1 VSRSGDHRTPVT
13 RIDYVA
19 RVLEG
24 LQPSEAAR
32 YHALLSEAALRH
44 GLQSDIDRD
53 HPVIGV
59 LAEMTL
65 HGTKMTSILE
75 EMNAAAA
82 RCEDTVRQNREL
94 LRDLDARALRFL
106 NRMKDAEQNALDQI
120 HEPYNA
126 FKQNEIKQFLEAQ
139 RIRSVELDRRAAAM
153 TRTMAQERE
162 RMYEE
167 VDAALMKAQ
176 QREIAAHRREAL
188 ASHVIMKPAG
198 WVFVGVL
205 ITSLLWKIVG

>member
-1 VSRSGDHRTPVT
+1 MT

-32 YHALLSEAALRH
+32 YHAMLSEAALRH
-44 GLQSDIDRD
+44 GLHSDVDRD

-65 HGTKMTSILE
+65 HGTKMASILE
-75 EMNAAAA
+75 EMNAVAA
-82 RCEDTVRQNREL
+82 RCENNVRHNREI
-94 LRDLDARALRFL
+94 LRELEAHALQFFD
-106 NRMKDAEQNALDQI
+106 RMKVAEQNALDKI
-120 HEPYNA
+120 YEPYNA
-126 FKQNEIKQFLEAQ
+126 FKQNEIKQLLEGH
-139 RIRSVELDRRAAAM
+139 RIRSEELDRRLTTM
-153 TRTMAQERE
+153 TRAIAEERAK
-162 RMYEE
+162 MYEE
-167 VDAALMKAQ
+167 VRADEMKAK
-176 QREIAAHRREAL
+176 QREIAAHKREAL
-188 ASHVIMKPAG
+188 ASHIITKPVG

>member
-1 VSRSGDHRTPVT
+1 VT

-24 LQPSEAAR
+24 LQPSETAR
-32 YHALLSEAALRH
+32 YHAMLSEAALRH
-44 GLQSDIDRD
+44 GLRSDFDRD

-65 HGTKMTSILE
+65 HGTKMASILG
-75 EMNAAAA
+75 EMNAVAA
-82 RCEDTVRQNREL
+82 RCEDTVRQNREI
-94 LRDLDARALRFL
+94 LRELEAHAFQFFD
-106 NRMKDAEQNALDQI
+106 RMKVAEQNALEKI

-126 FKQNEIKQFLEAQ
+126 FKQNEIKQLLEGQ
-139 RIRSVELDRRAAAM
+139 RIRSVELDKRAAKMAS
-153 TRTMAQERE
+153 TMAEERAK
-162 RMYEE
+162 MYEE
-167 VDAALMKAQ
+167 VRADEIKAK
-176 QREIAAHRREAL
+176 QREIAAHKREAL
-188 ASHVIMKPAG
+188 ASHIIMKPVG

>member
-1 VSRSGDHRTPVT
+1 VT

-24 LQPSEAAR
+24 LQRSEAAR
-32 YHALLSEAALRH
+32 YHEMLSEAALRH

-53 HPVIGV
+53 HPIIGV

-75 EMNAAAA
+75 EMIAVAA
-82 RCEDTVRQNREL
+82 RCEVTVRQNREI
-94 LRDLDARALRFL
+94 LRDFDSHALQFLD
-106 NRMKDAEQNALDQI
+106 RMKDAERNALDKI
-120 HEPYNA
+120 HEPNNA

-139 RIRSVELDRRAAAM
+139 RIRSTELDRRAATM
-153 TRTMAQERE
+153 TRTMAQERD

-176 QREIAAHRREAL
+176 QREIGAHRREAL
-188 ASHVIMKPAG
+188 ASHVILKPAG
-198 WVFVGVL
+198 WMFVGVL

>member
-1 VSRSGDHRTPVT
+1 MSRPGDHRTPVT

-24 LQPSEAAR
+24 LQPPETAR
-32 YHALLSEAALRH
+32 YHAMLSEAALRH
-44 GLQSDIDRD
+44 GLQSDFDRD

-65 HGTKMTSILE
+65 HGTKMASILG
-75 EMNAAAA
+75 EMNAVAA
-82 RCEDTVRQNREL
+82 RCEDTVRQNREI
-94 LRDLDARALRFL
+94 LRELEAHAFQFVD
-106 NRMKDAEQNALDQI
+106 RMKDAEQNALEKI

-126 FKQNEIKQFLEAQ
+126 FKQNEIRQFLEGL
-139 RIRSVELDRRAAAM
+139 RIRSVELDTRAA
-153 TRTMAQERE
+153 TMAGTMAGERE
-162 RMYEE
+162 KMYKE
-167 VDAALMKAQ
+167 VDAALMRAQ
-176 QREIAAHRREAL
+176 HREMSAHKREAL
-188 ASHVIMKPAG
+188 ASHIITKPIG

>member
-1 VSRSGDHRTPVT
+1 VT

-24 LQPSEAAR
+24 LQPPETAR
-32 YHALLSEAALRH
+32 YHAMLSEAALRH
-44 GLQSDIDRD
+44 GLHSDFDRD

-65 HGTKMTSILE
+65 HGTKMASILG
-75 EMNAAAA
+75 EMNAVVA
-82 RCEDTVRQNREL
+82 RCEDTVRQNREI
-94 LRDLDARALRFL
+94 LRELEAHAFQFFD
-106 NRMKDAEQNALDQI
+106 RMKDAEQNALEKI

-126 FKQNEIKQFLEAQ
+126 FKQNEIKQFLEGL
-139 RIRSVELDRRAAAM
+139 RIRSVELDTRAA
-153 TRTMAQERE
+153 TMAGTMAAERE
-162 RMYEE
+162 KMYKE
-167 VDAALMKAQ
+167 VDAALMRAQ
-176 QREIAAHRREAL
+176 QREMSAHKREAL
-188 ASHVIMKPAG
+188 ASHIIMKPIG